1 MEKNIEKF
9 SLVGGNKCK
18 EVLAAYPTYRVF
30 WRSGFEYRGAGEH
43 EIKREGERKI
53 FQPGGWTIGT
63 FEEEMQRKYNWSA
76 AIDIEIDHE
85 KKEIHMNGFSE
96 NEMW

>member
-1 MEKNIEKF
+1 MENNIEKF

-18 EVLAAYPTYRVF
+18 EVLAENPTYRVF
-30 WRSGFEYRGAGEH
+30 WRSGFAYRGAREC
-43 EIKREGERKI
+43 EINREGERKI
-53 FQPGGWTIGT
+53 FQPGGWRMGT
-63 FEEEMQRKYNWSA
+63 FEDEMQRKYNWSA

-96 NEMW
+96 NDMW

>member
-1 MEKNIEKF
+1 MENNIEKF

-43 EIKREGERKI
+43 EINREGERII
-53 FQPGGWTIGT
+53 FQPGGLTMGT
-63 FEEEMQRKYNWSA
+63 FEDEMQRKYNWSA
-76 AIDIEIDHE
+76 AIDIEINHE

-96 NEMW
+96 NDMW

>member
-1 MEKNIEKF
+1 MKKNIENF
-9 SLVGGNKCK
+9 SLVGSKKCK

-53 FQPGGWTIGT
+53 FQPGGWKMGT
-63 FEEEMQRKYNWSA
+63 FEEEMKRKYNWSA

-96 NEMW
+96 NDMW

>member
-1 MEKNIEKF
+1 MEKNIENF
-9 SLVGGNKCK
+9 SLVGSKKCK

-30 WRSGFEYRGAGEH
+30 WRSGFEYRGAGEM
-43 EIKREGERKI
+43 
-53 FQPGGWTIGT
+53 
-63 FEEEMQRKYNWSA
+63 EMNRYAENFAQLMERKYNWSA

-96 NEMW
+96 NDMW